1 MAGVASIILGS
12 VAAATSLT
20 GAGMSFGQAA
30 KQRKAQEK
38 AERESQALM
47 QQARDRMQTRFF
59 EQLQLPTEAY
69 DRQFRENTAQQKQ
82 SLQALQESDPRTLA
96 AGVGK
101 VAAAG
106 VAGNQLLQEQM
117 SKELFELQKLKA
129 DEQRAINQELVGM
142 DVGEAAS
149 QNLMARDA
157 SYGVTQ
163 GIQGGIAGIGGA
175 VQAAESLVPL
185 FSMSGD
191 DRRATRIF
199 NNLTDA
205 QKNNFQLA
213 DGTRMDDTRI
223 IEELKRLTP
232 DQQKAL
238 RKNPGSFDFNVFK
251 VTGDGT
257 LGNAASKIFQT
268 ANTLDLAEGI
278 GKTIPIDP
286 KFLGLSPGVQPS
298 FDFKYFDI
306 EPLKL

>member
-1 MAGVASIILGS
+1 MALPAILGAA
-12 VAAATSLT
+12 AAATSLT
-20 GAGMSFGQAA
+20 GSLMSFGQAA
-30 KQRKAQEK
+30 KQKRAQEK

-59 EQLQLPTEAY
+59 EQLRLPTEAY
-69 DRQFRENTAQQKQ
+69 ERQFRENTAQQKQ

-213 DGTRMDDTRI
+213 DGTRMSDTRI

-286 KFLGLSPGVQPS
+286 QFLSLSPNVQPS
-298 FDFKYFDI
+298 FNFQFK
-306 EPLKL
+306 

>member
-1 MAGVASIILGS
+1 MADPVSLALMGVSAL
-12 VAAATSLT
+12 TSLT

-129 DEQRAINQELVGM
+129 EEQRLINEELVGM

-157 SYGVTQ
+157 GAASTQALQSGVL
-163 GIQGGIAGIGGA
+163 GVG
-175 VQAAESLVPL
+175 QATKTA
-185 FSMSGD
+185 SGLIKDYTMNKD
-191 DRRATRIF
+191 DRQASRAF
-199 NNLTDA
+199 DKLNDA
-205 QKNNFQLA
+205 QKKRLGIENMTKDDFVNKFSGKVNNKMFKDDDLFNYLNNFINPSVVNSLGTSGVAPPPGITA
-213 DGTRMDDTRI
+213 DV
-223 IEELKRLTP
+223 LT
-232 DQQKAL
+232 
-238 RKNPGSFDFNVFK
+238 
-251 VTGDGT
+251 T
-257 LGNAASKIFQT
+257 
-268 ANTLDLAEGI
+268 
-278 GKTIPIDP
+278 PIV
-286 KFLGLSPGVQPS
+286 LSQ
-298 FDFKYFDI
+298 
-306 EPLKL
+306 

>member
-1 MAGVASIILGS
+1 MSGVASIVLGS
-12 VAAATSLT
+12 VAAATSLA
-20 GAGMSFGQAA
+20 GAGLSFGQAA
-30 KQRKAQEK
+30 KQKKAQEK
-38 AERESQALM
+38 AERESAALM

-59 EQLQLPTEAY
+59 EQLRLPTEAY
-69 DRQFRENTAQQKQ
+69 ERQFRENTAQQKQ
-82 SLQALQESDPRTLA
+82 ALQALSESDPRTLA

-106 VAGNQLLQEQM
+106 VAGNQALQEQM
-117 SKELFELQKLKA
+117 GKELFELQKLKA

-142 DVGEAAS
+142 DVGEASS

-175 VQAAESLVPL
+175 VQAVDSLVPL

-199 NNLTDA
+199 NNLSDA

-213 DGTRMDDTRI
+213 DGTRMSDTRI
-223 IEELKRLTP
+223 IEELKRLSP

-238 RKNPGSFDFNVFK
+238 RKNPGSFDFDVFK
-251 VTGDGT
+251 VTGDNT
-257 LGNAASKIFQT
+257 LGTNASNIFQQ
-268 ANTLDLAEGI
+268 ANALNLAKGI
-278 GKTIPIDP
+278 GTTIPIDP
-286 KFLGLSPGVQPS
+286 QYLSLSPGIQPS

>member
-69 DRQFRENTAQQKQ
+69 DRQFRENTAQQKL

>member
-1 MAGVASIILGS
+1 MALPAILGAVS
-12 VAAATSLT
+12 AATSLG
-20 GAGMSFGQAA
+20 GAGLSFGQAA

-47 QQARDRMQTRFF
+47 QQARDRLQTRFF
-59 EQLQLPTEAY
+59 EQLRLPTEAY

-82 SLQALQESDPRTLA
+82 ALQALSESDPRSLA

-106 VAGNQLLQEQM
+106 VAGNQALQEQM
-117 SKELFELQKLKA
+117 SKELFELQKLKVA
-129 DEQRAINQELVGM
+129 EQQAINQELVGM

-191 DRRATRIF
+191 DRKATRIF

-238 RKNPGSFDFNVFK
+238 RKNPGGFDFNVFK

-286 KFLGLSPGVQPS
+286 QFLSLSPNVQPS
-298 FDFKYFDI
+298 FNFQFK
-306 EPLKL
+306 